1 MIKTVERRREY
12 LLCPTNGPSN
22 SFQEATLKTAQKYG
36 KAAIA
41 STVLGV
47 ILSVASVPLARADEE
62 RSKCQHHIEKAE
74 DKLSRAISRHGE
86 RSSQA
91 RTARAHLAAERHNC
105 WARHNAWYNA
115 QERRRHTEQDWD
127 RDDRR

>member
-1 MIKTVERRREY
+1 
-12 LLCPTNGPSN
+12 L
-22 SFQEATLKTAQKYG
+22 FQEATLKTVQKYG

-47 ILSVASVPLARADEE
+47 ILSVASAPLARADEE

-91 RTARAHLAAERHNC
+91 RSARERLAAERHNC
-105 WARHNAWYNA
+105 WARHHAWYNA
-115 QERRRHTEQDWD
+115 QERRWHTEQDWD